1 MPGGEITGGLDPLN
15 KSTLS
20 AEVKSTHIYPKNGVE
35 YPKNGVEAPDRS
47 ELLPESDRVQLTKEL
62 QPNQSALPQSLTGN
76 TELNHYIQIMR
87 QSEAEGL
94 LDTSGASLGGE
105 TTKISSSSFP
115 GENFSY
121 YA

>member
-20 AEVKSTHIYPKNGVE
+20 AEVKSSHIYPKNGVDVPE
-35 YPKNGVEAPDRS
+35 RT

-62 QPNQSALPQSLTGN
+62 QSIHSQSLTSN
-76 TELNHYIQIMR
+76 SELNQYLQIMR

-94 LDTSGASLGGE
+94 LDAPIESASVQQE
-105 TTKISSSSFP
+105 TRTTTASSA
-115 GENFSY
+115 ENFNY

>member
-20 AEVKSTHIYPKNGVE
+20 AEVKSAHIYPKNGVDVPE
-35 YPKNGVEAPDRS
+35 RT

-62 QPNQSALPQSLTGN
+62 QSIQSAHSQSLTSN
-76 TELNHYIQIMR
+76 SELNQYLQIMR

-94 LDTSGASLGGE
+94 LETPVEGASVGQE
-105 TTKISSSSFP
+105 TRTTTASQ
-115 GENFSY
+115 GDNLNY

>member
-20 AEVKSTHIYPKNGVE
+20 AEVKSTHVYPKNGVE
-35 YPKNGVEAPDRS
+35 TPDKS
-47 ELLPESDRVQLTKEL
+47 DLLPESDRVQLTKEL
-62 QPNQSALPQSLTGN
+62 QSIQAALTQNLTGN
-76 TELNHYIQIMR
+76 TELNQYIQIMR

-94 LDTSGASLGGE
+94 IENSKEAVPKGE
-105 TTKISSSSFP
+105 TVQPDKTNR
-115 GENFSY
+115 GDNLSY